1 VACPAEPGGDVSPAV
16 CPQGSDGQVAHAGHV
31 QGAFLVRVR
40 PEYGRKGPR
49 GPPLIVRVVAVGR
62 MALSEGARDEEA
74 LAAARARG
82 TGMAVGGAD

>member
-1 VACPAEPGGDVSPAV
+1 ML
-16 CPQGSDGQVAHAGHV
+16 V
-31 QGAFLVRVR
+31 QPSARRAAMVRLRMLAMFWGRSWVRVR